1 MQAQPR
7 AEPSVAVGVDIVG
20 VERVARLLRENAEFE
35 HEVFT
40 PGELAWC
47 GARRRRL
54 CHLAARFAAKEA
66 VLKAIGTGV
75 GKRMRWTD
83 VEVLADAT
91 ERPAV
96 RLHGEVASWAER
108 RGLAGLDLSLAHT
121 DGVAV
126 AHAVA
131 IWDR

>member
-1 MQAQPR
+1 
-7 AEPSVAVGVDIVG
+7 
-20 VERVARLLRENAEFE
+20 VERVARLLRENAGFE
-35 HEVFT
+35 HDVFT
-40 PGELAWC
+40 AGELAWC
-47 GARRRRL
+47 GARRHRAR
-54 CHLAARFAAKEA
+54 HLAARFAAKEA

-108 RGLAGLDLSLAHT
+108 RGLAGLDLSLTHT
-121 DGVAV
+121 RGVAL

-131 IWDR
+131 IWEA